1 MVYVVCTLVRAVEM
15 LSSAVVSACFY
26 FSTSCGVEADF
37 LVLQTYSVTSDCA
50 NMWSTF
56 RHPIAR
62 SMWSDHLTKF
72 KRFWTWHWAFLF
84 RRKHLYCKWDI
95 ITRWCLRCSC
105 RSSSHKRQNEYRAI
119 EETTPYHLNFFSGSF
134 LDLVVWCVYCAY
146 AAANTFATNP
156 VFRRV
161 LWRDVLC
168 IVTPRKII
176 RLHKETL
183 DAFLTTVETGS
194 LPSKSGD
201 CYLTNL
207 NSVHRVPFHKV
218 WRVALQFNTCLNS

>member
-1 MVYVVCTLVRAVEM
+1 MQLKCCQVLWFLLVSIS
-15 LSSAVVSACFY
+15 LPLVVSKPT
-26 FSTSCGVEADF
+26 FSCYKHTVWPVIVRTCD
-37 LVLQTYSVTSDCA
+37 QPSD
-50 NMWSTF
+50 TL
-56 RHPIAR
+56 IAR

-84 RRKHLYCKWDI
+84 RCKHLYCKWDI